1 MASDTNSGCRKTT
14 RGDVIYTN
22 SILFNETPSQSVPG
36 TGKGRLWVRN
46 DMPNVLIFTNEAGID
61 LYLGSLSV
69 REEGSNL
76 GQFTALNFVG
86 GTVTATNAG
95 GGVCNVTV
103 TPTSFREEGVA
114 VTGGPHTALNFI
126 GSTVTA
132 ADGGGG
138 VCNVTVTPTSF
149 REEGVAVT
157 GGPHTA
163 LNFIGSTVTA
173 ADGGGGVCNVTVASA
188 ASNLTSVLTAGNDA
202 GNLSITN
209 LNTATINTSIT
220 LAGKNLV
227 PGFIGGYRAFGTQPS
242 GEMELL
248 SRRQT
253 VGGSPG
259 NWPSTRIQYNS
270 TVVDEYILRLTS
282 GIPAVISITA
292 AGIKFLKPALIFVS
306 AHSTASYFT
315 GTTITNRLEIR
326 HRNSGGT
333 LIYSQDVWGTIGT
346 DILGGGAEEYTAISY
361 SNIFAVNT
369 DDTMQMGLSTGV
381 AQRGCSVSIA
391 IIRDGTGVTVTT
403 DTFP

>member
-86 GTVTATNAG
+86 GTVTATNA
-95 GGVCNVTV
+95 
-103 TPTSFREEGVA
+103 
-114 VTGGPHTALNFI
+114 
-126 GSTVTA
+126 
-132 ADGGGG
+132 GGG